1 MDLFGKKKIAELTKN
16 LEEAQR
22 ALLICSDKLVEKQ
35 EHINKTNAYWKK
47 KMRDLQQK
55 PKKK

>member
-1 MDLFGKKKIAELTKN
+1 MDFFGKKKIAVLTKQLQDAEKSLVECN
-16 LEEAQR
+16 EK
-22 ALLICSDKLVEKQ
+22 LIEKQ

-55 PKKK
+55 NKKK